1 MNGDK
6 TKYRLGAAVAVASAV
21 FLFVVAAGV
30 GIIGA
35 DGDRANMMYLGVLA
49 VGIVGALIARFK
61 PLGMARALIAMAVAH
76 VVVGAIALIAG
87 LGRPASPPL
96 EILGLTGM
104 FAVLFVGSAWLF
116 EQAAKGGPK
125 SGAA

>member
-1 MNGDK
+1 MDREK
-6 TKYRLGAAVAVASAV
+6 AKYRLAAAIAVASAV
-21 FLFVVAAGV
+21 LLFVVAAGV

-49 VGIVGALIARFK
+49 VGIAGALIARFK
-61 PLGMARALIAMAVAH
+61 PLGMARALIAMAGAH
-76 VVVGAIALIAG
+76 VLVGAIALIAE

-104 FAVLFVGSAWLF
+104 FAALFVGSAWLF
-116 EQAAKGGPK
+116 RQAAQERSG